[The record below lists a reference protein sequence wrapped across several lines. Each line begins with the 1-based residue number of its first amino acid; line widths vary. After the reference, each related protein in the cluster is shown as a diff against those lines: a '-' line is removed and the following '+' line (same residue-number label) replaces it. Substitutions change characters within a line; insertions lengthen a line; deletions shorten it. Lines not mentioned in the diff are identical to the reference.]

1 MRSDASEGASLRL
14 RRKPAETGGKIGQT
28 RENAAFIAAYGVSKC
43 SERRFGGIKV
53 GLGSESTR
61 HRGD

>member
-14 RRKPAETGGKIGQT
+14 RRKPGETGEKISQ
-28 RENAAFIAAYGVSKC
+28 RQENAATIAAYGVWKC

-61 HRGD
+61 LCDK